1 MAEEQKFT
9 TTFKQDFTTADA
21 FGISG
26 VQDTFNRAFNEWK
39 DQYQY
44 LTDLVIVLNHKIWE
58 HYRLA
63 VANRTDEEAYK
74 QHLELGYLY
83 DQLWKQADSYAC
95 ENLKDNELE
104 YFYRTTD

>member
-21 FGISG
+21 YGISG

-39 DQYQY
+39 GHYQY

-63 VANRTDEEAYK
+63 VANRANEEAYK

-83 DQLWKQADSYAC
+83 DQLWKQADAYAC
-95 ENLKDNELE
+95 ENLNDNELE